1 MLVKNHRS
9 DILFFFGVLL
19 ALWIAYTVRDVL
31 LLIYVSALFAVVL
44 SPAIGVIQ
52 RVKIGGRRAGRGFAI
67 LFLILI
73 LVMAATLFMAFAFPP
88 IYRDARQ
95 FAADWPKHLA
105 SLSEEVRRLPFGAK
119 IDPAELQKYA
129 AEIVGG
135 AGGLFLNLAG
145 GIFGIFTGIIL
156 TTYFIIDGERVFQWA
171 VSLFPFEQ
179 QPRLSSTLLRADHR
193 MRNWLMGQTMLMVS
207 LGLASL
213 GVYYFL
219 GLKYFYVLAMY
230 AGVANLVPIVG
241 PISALVIASTVAAL
255 DSPQKIFGVVIF
267 HAVYA
272 QFESAFLSPR
282 IMRSTVQLSPLAVII
297 ALALGGSLAGVL
309 GALVSVPTAAL
320 VAVFADEY
328 LVKKK
333 KSEGALAAAES
344 A

>member
-1 MLVKNHRS
+1 MKHRS

-19 ALWIAYTVRDVL
+19 VLWTAYTVRDVL

-44 SPAIGVIQ
+44 SPAIGLILKI
-52 RVKIGGRRAGRGFAI
+52 KIGRWRPGRGFAI
-67 LFLILI
+67 IFLILI
-73 LVMAATLFMAFAFPP
+73 LVLAATLFMTFAFPP

-105 SLSEEVRRLPFGAK
+105 SLSEGIRRLPFGSK
-119 IDPAELQKYA
+119 IDPSALQKYG

-171 VSLFPFEQ
+171 VSLFPLEE

-193 MRNWLMGQTMLMVS
+193 MRNWLMGQTMLMAS

-213 GVYYFL
+213 GAYYFL
-219 GLKYFYVLAMY
+219 HLRYFYVLAMY
-230 AGVANLVPIVG
+230 AGVANIVPIIG

-255 DSPQKIFGVVIF
+255 DSPERILGVVIF

-272 QFESAFLSPR
+272 QFESAFLQPR

-297 ALALGGSLAGVL
+297 ALSLGGSLAGVL

-328 LVKKK
+328 LVKR
-333 KSEGALAAAES
+333 KSEVAAA
-344 A
+344 AG

>member
-1 MLVKNHRS
+1 MTIRRS
-9 DILFFFGVLL
+9 DIVFFFAMLL
-19 ALWIAYTVRDVL
+19 GLYVAWLVRDVL

-44 SPAIGVIQ
+44 SPAIGLILKI
-52 RVKIGGRRAGRGFAI
+52 KIGRWRPGRGFAI
-67 LFLILI
+67 IFLILI
-73 LVMAATLFMAFAFPP
+73 LVLAATLFMTFAFPP

-105 SLSEEVRRLPFGAK
+105 SLSEGIRRLPFGSK
-119 IDPAELQKYA
+119 IDPSALQKYG

-171 VSLFPFEQ
+171 VSLFPLEE

-193 MRNWLMGQTMLMVS
+193 MRNWLMGQTMLMAS

-213 GVYYFL
+213 GAYYFL
-219 GLKYFYVLAMY
+219 HLRYFYVLAMY
-230 AGVANLVPIVG
+230 AGVANIVPIIG

-255 DSPQKIFGVVIF
+255 DSPERILGVVIF

-272 QFESAFLSPR
+272 QFESAFLQPR

-297 ALALGGSLAGVL
+297 ALSLGGSLAGVL

-328 LVKKK
+328 LVKR
-333 KSEGALAAAES
+333 KSEVAAA
-344 A
+344 AAG

>member
-1 MLVKNHRS
+1 MKHRS

-19 ALWIAYTVRDVL
+19 VLWTAYTVRDVL

-44 SPAIGVIQ
+44 SPAIGLILKI
-52 RVKIGGRRAGRGFAI
+52 KIGRWRPGRGFAI
-67 LFLILI
+67 IFLILI
-73 LVMAATLFMAFAFPP
+73 LVLAATLFMTFAFPP

-105 SLSEEVRRLPFGAK
+105 SLSEGIRRLPFGSK
-119 IDPAELQKYA
+119 IDPSALQKYG

-171 VSLFPFEQ
+171 VSLFPLEE

-193 MRNWLMGQTMLMVS
+193 MRNWLMGQTMLMAS

-213 GVYYFL
+213 GAYYFL
-219 GLKYFYVLAMY
+219 HLRYFYVLAMY
-230 AGVANLVPIVG
+230 AGVANIVPIIG

-255 DSPQKIFGVVIF
+255 DSPERILGVVIF

-272 QFESAFLSPR
+272 QFESAFLQPR

-297 ALALGGSLAGVL
+297 ALSLGGSLAGVL

-328 LVKKK
+328 LVKR
-333 KSEGALAAAES
+333 KSEVAAA
-344 A
+344 AAG

>member
-1 MLVKNHRS
+1 MVDHRS

-44 SPAIGVIQ
+44 SPAIRLIQ
-52 RVKIGGRRAGRGFAI
+52 RVKIGGWRPGSGFAI
-67 LFLILI
+67 IFLILG
-73 LVMAATLFMAFAFPP
+73 LVAAATLFMVFALPP

-95 FAADWPKHLA
+95 FAADWPRHLA
-105 SLSEEVRRLPFGAK
+105 ALSEEVHRLPFGGK
-119 IDPAELQKYA
+119 IDPAGLQKYA
-129 AEIVGG
+129 AEVAGG

-171 VSLFPFEQ
+171 VSLFPLEQ
-179 QPRLSSTLLRADHR
+179 QPRLSATLLRADHR
-193 MRNWLMGQTMLMVS
+193 MRKWLMGQSMLMVS
-207 LGLASL
+207 FGLASL
-213 GVYYFL
+213 GAYYFL

-241 PISALVIASTVAAL
+241 PISALALASTVAAM
-255 DSPQKIFGVVIF
+255 DSPQRILGVVIF

-320 VAVFADEY
+320 VAVFVDEY
-328 LVKKK
+328 VVKKK
-333 KSEGALAAAES
+333 SKDALAMARNA
-344 A
+344 

>member
-1 MLVKNHRS
+1 M
-9 DILFFFGVLL
+9 L
-19 ALWIAYTVRDVL
+19 ALWTAYTVRDVL

-52 RVKIGGRRAGRGFAI
+52 RIKIRGWSPGRGFAI
-67 LFLILI
+67 IFLILV
-73 LVMAATLFMAFAFPP
+73 LVLAATLFMVFAFPP

-105 SLSEEVRRLPFGAK
+105 SLSEGIRHLPFGSK

-145 GIFGIFTGIIL
+145 GIFGIFTAIIL
-156 TTYFIIDGERVFQWA
+156 TTYFIIDGERVFQWS
-171 VSLFPFEQ
+171 VSLFPLEQ
-179 QPRLSSTLLRADHR
+179 QPRLASTLLRADHR

-219 GLKYFYVLAMY
+219 GLRYFYVLAMY
-230 AGVANLVPIVG
+230 AGVANIVPIVG
-241 PISALVIASTVAAL
+241 PISAMVIASTVAAL
-255 DSPQKIFGVVIF
+255 DSPQRILGVVIF

-272 QFESAFLSPR
+272 QFESAILSPR
-282 IMRSTVQLSPLAVII
+282 IMRSTVHLSPLAVII

-320 VAVFADEY
+320 VAVFVDEY
-328 LVKKK
+328 LVKRQ
-333 KSEGALAAAES
+333 SEAAA
-344 A
+344 AAGG